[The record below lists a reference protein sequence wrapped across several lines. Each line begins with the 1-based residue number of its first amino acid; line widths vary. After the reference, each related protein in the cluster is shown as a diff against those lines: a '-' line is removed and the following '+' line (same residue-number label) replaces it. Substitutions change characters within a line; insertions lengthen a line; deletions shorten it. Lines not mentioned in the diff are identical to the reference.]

1 METAVT
7 GELGFKPR
15 VPGGGHL
22 GMKDCGRCYVS
33 LPAQSLRVSLSKGLK
48 AMRNNNT
55 QQPHLQ
61 G

>member
-22 GMKDCGRCYVS
+22 GMKDCGRYYVS
-33 LPAQSLRVSLSKGLK
+33 LPAQSLRV
-48 AMRNNNT
+48 MRNNNA